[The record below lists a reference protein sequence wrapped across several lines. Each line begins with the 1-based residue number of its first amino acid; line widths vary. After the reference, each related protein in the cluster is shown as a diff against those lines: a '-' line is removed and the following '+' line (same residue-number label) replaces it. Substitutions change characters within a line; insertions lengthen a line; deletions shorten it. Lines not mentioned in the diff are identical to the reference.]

1 MPTPAERCR
10 YAYLHAIKQ
19 RGFTLIELIITIIVT
34 SIAFTA
40 LSVWMLGANRD
51 SVDPV
56 VSMRAATLGQAYL
69 EEILSKRFDEQNS
82 PGGVPRCNEAGQ
94 PACTATASFGPDGE
108 TREFF
113 DDVDDYH
120 GLSES
125 PPRNNFGNA
134 RSQYNNFSV
143 TINVSYDGGTFGL
156 AAQELKRI
164 EVTVRTPSGFPFV
177 FTAYRGNF

>member
-1 MPTPAERCR
+1 MPMPAERLR
-10 YAYLHAIKQ
+10 YSCLHNIKQ

-34 SIAFTA
+34 AIAFTA

-56 VSMRAATLGQAYL
+56 ISMRAATLGQAYL

-82 PGGVPRCNEAGQ
+82 PGGIPRCNDDG
-94 PACTATASFGPDGE
+94 PACTSAANFGPDGE

-143 TINVSYDGGTFGL
+143 AISVNYDGGTFGL
-156 AAQELKRI
+156 PVQELKRI